1 VALGFLAAAILAG
14 CDDSGIVLDPTGQPT
29 TGSLILTMEWP
40 PNLVSTR
47 VLPGFAE
54 TMGVTV
60 SGTGPSGPFTVSRQ
74 ATREDVHNG
83 RASVALHLPAGSGH
97 IVTVVA
103 RDADGN
109 PVGVG
114 HATVSI
120 PAGGSAL
127 ASVSLAPLGTTG
139 STALPLVSSLSGRV
153 TAWTGSFAGES
164 DPPPGVVAVDL
175 FGEGGAAEI
184 ARVTFVMHNAGEL
197 WIVQCSGVVE
207 GNRVYAEAASIS
219 FLRRIP
225 LAGGGV
231 CDYGGWTAAFE
242 GSLASQDLNLV
253 EVDQAIEA
261 GGATIDL
268 AVAGEW
274 APGRTLTGTV
284 VARAPGEHRLSGT
297 FVCGTSGTGENG
309 LPSVPGLVSQRG
321 IIIDG
326 FEGNFAP
333 SGNGGTVTTS
343 GASVRQLTFT
353 GLNAMIFVDV
363 FALGETLAPQTV
375 VTMFFHNA
383 TELWQLRGVAPVD
396 PSGIAGL
403 WVAPQQAIDYFSGF
417 TNEVGGYTTDF
428 TGRVLDFSLV
438 SGGVQDPLDPTSP
451 GAFGIAL
458 PADASKGDR
467 VSGTVQAKTQSG
479 RILCGTFRGVVSF

>member
-1 VALGFLAAAILAG
+1 VLALLGLAMVAG
-14 CDDSGIVLDPTGQPT
+14 CDDSGIVVDPIGQPT
-29 TGSLILTMEWP
+29 TGSLVLTMEWP
-40 PNLVSTR
+40 PNLVSAR

-54 TMGVTV
+54 TMVVTV
-60 SGTGPSGPFTVSRQ
+60 SGTGPSGTFTVNRE
-74 ATREDVHNG
+74 ATRADVHNG
-83 RASVALHLPAGSGH
+83 QASVALQLPAGSGH
-97 IVTVVA
+97 SVTVVA
-103 RDADGN
+103 QDADGN

-114 HATVSI
+114 HASVSI
-120 PAGGSAL
+120 KAGESAL
-127 ASVSLAPLGTTG
+127 AKVSLVPLGTSG
-139 STALPLVSSLSGRV
+139 SMALPLVRSLSGQV
-153 TAWTGSFAGES
+153 TAWTGSFSADS

-175 FGEGGAAEI
+175 FGDGGVAEI
-184 ARVTFVMHNAGEL
+184 ARVTFIMHSADEL

-207 GNRVYAEAASIS
+207 GNRVYAESASVS

-242 GSLASQDLNLV
+242 GSLASENLNLV
-253 EVDQAIEA
+253 EVDQAIA
-261 GGATIDL
+261 GGGATIDL

-343 GASVRQLTFT
+343 GVSARQLTFT

-375 VTMFFHNA
+375 VTMFLHNDA
-383 TELWQLRGVAPVD
+383 ELWQLRGVAPVD
-396 PSGIAGL
+396 PSGIGGL
-403 WVAPQQAIDYFSGF
+403 WVAPQQAVDYFSGF
-417 TNEVGGYTTDF
+417 SNDTGGYTTDF
-428 TGRVLDFSLV
+428 TGKVLDFSLV
-438 SGGVQDPLDPTSP
+438 SGGVQDPLDPTYP
-451 GAFGIAL
+451 GAFGIAI
-458 PADASKGDR
+458 PDDAAKGDR
-467 VSGTVQAKTQSG
+467 VTGTLQAKTKSG